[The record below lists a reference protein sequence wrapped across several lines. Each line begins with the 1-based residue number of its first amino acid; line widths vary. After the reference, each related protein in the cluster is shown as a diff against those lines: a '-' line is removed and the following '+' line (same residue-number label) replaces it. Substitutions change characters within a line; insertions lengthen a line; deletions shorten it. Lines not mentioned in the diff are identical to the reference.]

1 MSDTDA
7 RPAAVEPEPGST
19 GSASASTPAAPAPG
33 AAEAVFEV
41 IGSDRFGA
49 FDWEDPWPTY
59 DRMRSEEPVWRNGLG
74 EWVMTR
80 HRDCEAVLRDPR
92 FSSNPSHRD
101 PASGAGDLGP
111 LLSEADAHVLLFMD
125 PPDHTR
131 VRGLVSKA
139 FTPRTVER
147 LRPRIQE
154 LVDSIL
160 DEAAERGGLN
170 VVADLGFELPVT
182 VICELLG
189 VPVADRGHFA
199 GWSSDAS
206 RLLDGIM
213 TPDELQRGMVAAM
226 SFYNYFGTLF
236 DERRA
241 DPGDDLISGL
251 LAAEEAGDRLSP
263 EELSSIVVLLFIAGH
278 ETTMNLIGNGTL
290 ALLRQPDQL
299 ARWRDDPGLGVAAVE
314 ELLRFDP
321 PAHITGRTA
330 TADIEV
336 AGHHFAP
343 GTPVVT
349 LVAAANRDPER
360 FEQPDRLDLGR
371 ADNHHLAFSQG
382 MHYCLG
388 AALARLEG
396 QIALGSLVRR
406 FPDLE
411 LAAEPVHREHFVLR
425 GLREL
430 QVSV

>member
-1 MSDTDA
+1 MSDT
-7 RPAAVEPEPGST
+7 
-19 GSASASTPAAPAPG
+19 
-33 AAEAVFEV
+33 EAVDPPVPSPLAGGTAAQAAFEV
-41 IGSDRFGA
+41 IASDQFGT

-59 DRMRSEEPVWRNGLG
+59 DRMRTEAPVWRNELG

-92 FSSNPSHRD
+92 FSSSPRHRD
-101 PASGAGDLGP
+101 PALGP
-111 LLSEADAHVLLFMD
+111 ADLNFLMDDADSFVLLFMD

-147 LRPRIQE
+147 LRPRIQS
-154 LVDSIL
+154 LVDDIL
-160 DEAAERGGLN
+160 DRAADQGGLD

-182 VICELLG
+182 VICEMLG
-189 VPVADRGHFA
+189 VPVEDRSQFA

-206 RLLDGIM
+206 RLLDGVM

-241 DPGDDLISGL
+241 HPGDDLISAL
-251 LAAEEAGDRLSP
+251 LAAEESGDRLSP

-278 ETTMNLIGNGTL
+278 ETTMNLIGNGAL

-299 ARWRDDPGLGVAAVE
+299 ARWHDDPGLDVAAVE

-330 TADIEV
+330 TVDIEV
-336 AGHHFAP
+336 NGQLFAQ
-343 GTPVVT
+343 GTPVMT

-360 FEQPDRLDLGR
+360 FADPGRLDLGR

-406 FPDLE
+406 FPGLE

-425 GLREL
+425 GLRQL

>member
-1 MSDTDA
+1 MSETDA
-7 RPAAVEPEPGST
+7 VVPPAPSSG
-19 GSASASTPAAPAPG
+19 GSAA
-33 AAEAVFEV
+33 FEM
-41 IGSDRFGA
+41 IASDRFGP

-59 DRMRSEEPVWRNGLG
+59 DRMRTEAPLWRNDLG
-74 EWVMTR
+74 EWILTR

-92 FSSNPSHRD
+92 FSSSPRHRD
-101 PASGAGDLGP
+101 PALGP
-111 LLSEADAHVLLFMD
+111 VDMNFAMEDADQFVLLFMD

-139 FTPRTVER
+139 FTPRTVEQ

-154 LVDSIL
+154 LVDTIL
-160 DEAAERGGLN
+160 DEAAERGGLD

-182 VICELLG
+182 VICEMLG
-189 VPVADRGHFA
+189 VPLEDRAQFA

-213 TPDELQRGMVAAM
+213 TDDELQRGLIAAM
-226 SFYNYFGTLF
+226 SFYNYFGELF

-241 DPGDDLISGL
+241 HPGDDLISAL

-278 ETTMNLIGNGTL
+278 ETTMNLIGNGAL
-290 ALLRQPDQL
+290 ALLGQPDQL
-299 ARWRDDPGLGVAAVE
+299 ARWRAEPGLDVVAVE

-330 TADIEV
+330 TVDIEV
-336 AGHHFAP
+336 GGQVFRQ
-343 GTPVVT
+343 GTPVMT
-349 LVAAANRDPER
+349 LVAAANRDPDR
-360 FEQPDRLDLGR
+360 FEGPDRLDLGR
-371 ADNHHLAFSQG
+371 TDNHHLAFSQG

-396 QIALGSLVRR
+396 QVALGSLVRR

-430 QVSV
+430 RVSV

>member
-1 MSDTDA
+1 MSDTDS
-7 RPAAVEPEPGST
+7 RPAQS
-19 GSASASTPAAPAPG
+19 SAAADVA
-33 AAEAVFEV
+33 FEL

-59 DRMRSEEPVWRNGLG
+59 DRMRREEPVWRNGLG

-92 FSSNPSHRD
+92 FSSNPAHRD
-101 PASGAGDLGP
+101 PATSPGDLGP
-111 LLSEADAHVLLFMD
+111 LLSEADTHVLLFMD

-147 LRPRIQE
+147 LRPRIQS
-154 LVDSIL
+154 LVESIL
-160 DEAAERGGLN
+160 DDTAERGGLD

-189 VPVADRGHFA
+189 VPVDDREHFA

-213 TPDELQRGMVAAM
+213 TDEELQRGMVAAM
-226 SFYNYFGTLF
+226 SFFNYFATLF

-241 DPGDDLISGL
+241 HPGDDLISGL

-290 ALLRQPDQL
+290 ALLRQPDEL
-299 ARWRDDPGLGVAAVE
+299 ARWRADPGLDASAVE

-330 TADIEV
+330 TVDIEV
-336 AGHHFAP
+336 GGRAYP
-343 GTPVVT
+343 KGTPVVT
-349 LVAAANRDPER
+349 LLAAANRDPER
-360 FEQPDRLDLGR
+360 FDRPDRLDLGR

-388 AALARLEG
+388 AALARLEA
-396 QIALGSLVRR
+396 QIALGSLIRR

-411 LAAEPVHREHFVLR
+411 LAAEPVHRDHFVLR

>member
-1 MSDTDA
+1 MSEIDA
-7 RPAAVEPEPGST
+7 AEPPAPPSGGPAAQ
-19 GSASASTPAAPAPG
+19 
-33 AAEAVFEV
+33 AVFEV
-41 IGSDRFGA
+41 IGSDRFGT
-49 FDWEDPWPTY
+49 FDWEEPWPTY
-59 DRMRSEEPVWRNGLG
+59 DRMRAEAPVWRNELG

-92 FSSNPSHRD
+92 FSSNPSHRTD
-101 PASGAGDLGP
+101 AGVGDLGP

-147 LRPRIQE
+147 LRPRIEE

-160 DEAAERGGLN
+160 DDAVERGGLD

-189 VPVADRGHFA
+189 VPAEDRVHFA

-213 TPDELQRGMVAAM
+213 TDEELQRGMVAAM
-226 SFYNYFGTLF
+226 SFFNYFATLF

-241 DPGDDLISGL
+241 NPGDDLISAL
-251 LAAEEAGDRLSP
+251 LAVEEAGDRLSP

-290 ALLRQPDQL
+290 ALLRQPDEL
-299 ARWRDDPGLGVAAVE
+299 VRWRADPSLDASAVE

-330 TADIEV
+330 TVDVEV
-336 AGHHFAP
+336 GGRLYAQ

-349 LVAAANRDPER
+349 LLAAANRDPER
-360 FEQPDRLDLGR
+360 FERPDRLDLGR
-371 ADNHHLAFSQG
+371 TDNHHLSFSMG

-396 QIALGSLVRR
+396 QVALGRLIRR
-406 FPDLE
+406 FPDLA

-430 QVSV
+430 QVTV

>member
-1 MSDTDA
+1 MTHTDA
-7 RPAAVEPEPGST
+7 GPPAGAPAG
-19 GSASASTPAAPAPG
+19 ASAPQ
-33 AAEAVFEV
+33 AVFEV
-41 IGSDRFGA
+41 IASDRFGA

-59 DRMRSEEPVWRNGLG
+59 DRMRAEDPVWRNDLG

-92 FSSNPSHRD
+92 FSSNPVHRD
-101 PASGAGDLGP
+101 VPTGPGDLAP
-111 LLSEADAHVLLFMD
+111 LLAEADAHVLLFMD

-147 LRPRIQE
+147 LRPRIQA

-160 DEAAERGGLN
+160 DQAADRGGLD

-189 VPVADRGHFA
+189 VPLADRDQFA

-206 RLLDGIM
+206 RLLDGVM
-213 TPDELQRGMVAAM
+213 TEEEMQRGMVAAM
-226 SFYNYFGTLF
+226 SFFNYFGALF

-241 DPGDDLISGL
+241 HPGEDLISAL

-278 ETTMNLIGNGTL
+278 ETTMNLIGNGAL

-299 ARWRDDPGLGVAAVE
+299 VRWRQDPSLDVAAVE

-330 TADIEV
+330 TVDIEV
-336 AGHHFAP
+336 GGQLFTR

-349 LVAAANRDPER
+349 LVAAANRDPAR
-360 FEQPDRLDLGR
+360 FADPTRLDVGR

-396 QIALGSLVRR
+396 QIALGSLIRR
-406 FPDLE
+406 FPDVE
-411 LAAEPVHREHFVLR
+411 LAAEPVHRDHFVLR

>member
-1 MSDTDA
+1 MSD
-7 RPAAVEPEPGST
+7 PEAADLP
-19 GSASASTPAAPAPG
+19 APAQ
-33 AAEAVFEV
+33 AAQAVFEV
-41 IGSDRFGA
+41 IASDRFA
-49 FDWEDPWPTY
+49 PFDWEDPWPTY
-59 DRMRSEEPVWRNGLG
+59 DRMRDEEPVWLNDLG

-101 PASGAGDLGP
+101 PATGGDDLGP

-147 LRPRIQE
+147 LRPRIQG

-160 DEAAERGGLN
+160 DDAAERGSLD

-189 VPVADRGHFA
+189 VPVADRAHFA

-213 TPDELQRGMVAAM
+213 TEEELQRGMVAAM
-226 SFYNYFGTLF
+226 SFYNYFGMLF

-241 DPGDDLISGL
+241 HPGDDLISAL

-299 ARWRDDPGLGVAAVE
+299 VRWHQDPTLDVAAVE

-330 TADIEV
+330 TVDIEV
-336 AGHHFAP
+336 GDRLFVK

-349 LVAAANRDPER
+349 LVAAANRDPDR
-360 FEQPDRLDLGR
+360 FHQPDRVDLGR

-396 QIALGSLVRR
+396 QIALGSLARR